1 MDYFKNKKGQF
12 GIILF
17 FLILF
22 TILIAAFAGAMIIS
36 VIDYASDT
44 VTPIMKEL
52 GVVGDSN
59 ISEYSTYTFG
69 TVNTIVQAFPWLL
82 ALCYG
87 IALVF
92 SIVFVVGYSYNPHP
106 VFIGLY
112 IAMMILLIFGSII
125 MSNMY
130 QDIYSG
136 TDEIATRLQEQPM
149 TSYMILY
156 SPFIL
161 TLIAVVAGILLFART
176 QADAGG
182 FEP

>member
-22 TILIAAFAGAMIIS
+22 TILVAAFIGAMAVGII
-36 VIDYASDT
+36 DFASDT
-44 VTPIMKEL
+44 ITPNMTDL

-59 ISEYSTYTFG
+59 LSEYATYTFG
-69 TVNTIVQAFPWLL
+69 TVDTIVQAFPWLL

-87 IALVF
+87 LALVF
-92 SIVFVVGYSYNPHP
+92 SIVFVVGYTYNPHP
-106 VFIGLY
+106 VFIGFY
-112 IAMMILLIFGSII
+112 IAMMLLLIFGSII

-130 QDIYSG
+130 QDIYDR
-136 TDEIATRLQEQPM
+136 TDEIATRLQEQTM
-149 TSYMILY
+149 TSYLILY